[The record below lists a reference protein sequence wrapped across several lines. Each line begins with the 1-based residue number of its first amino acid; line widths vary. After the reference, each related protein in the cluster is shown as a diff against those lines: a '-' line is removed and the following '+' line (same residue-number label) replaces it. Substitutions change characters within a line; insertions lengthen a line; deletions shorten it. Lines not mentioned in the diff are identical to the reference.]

1 MKGRRWTRIEDLAV
15 LFLRVE
21 YHDELRSPQNH
32 PLVHSLTDAIDRS
45 VASVTMRIGNFNYLD
60 PSIRGKGL
68 TSTTTLTEQFWAEYV
83 NDPKRILSEGRKAF
97 FELVQI

>member
-1 MKGRRWTRIEDLAV
+1 MKGRRGIQKEDLAF

-32 PLVHSLTDAIDRS
+32 PLVHSLADAIDRS
-45 VASVTMRIGNFNYLD
+45 VASVTMRIGDFTSLD

-68 TSTTTLTEQFWAEYV
+68 TSTATLAEQVWAEYV
-83 NDPKRILSEGRKAF
+83 SDLKRVLSDGRKASY
-97 FELVQI
+97 ELVQI